1 MSAEHTRHDT
11 GVTSSGFLGFYKHR
25 TVTDIVEKGGKSIG
39 TFTVKADQKIKVGM
53 LKDANANTINLKGR
67 NIFIGGNL
75 TTDSGTVD
83 INAAGDISS
92 LGSQYGIAGTSRV
105 NLAAGGDIG
114 SEGRALRLTGGEGTL
129 TLSAKAGGSLH
140 LDARSLN
147 AGRDV
152 EASQLE
158 AGGTLSFATRDAMH
172 VGKLRGND
180 ITLTSDNSGITVDD
194 LVQGLGKTDLA
205 DQSYRFDAAAKGDI
219 SITVTQGSLGLG
231 LVETGADVVLDLRN
245 GTLYDA
251 VKTDQNTVSDND
263 RLNSWIASGF
273 INEDGSSRSEAMH
286 LENIEKQKTAV
297 KGEFSRYQ
305 TYAEHQKKGRSLEGW
320 QQKDYDA
327 LKAKYEGCASAD
339 EAVSR
344 MAAQEGS
351 ALYNV
356 MNEKLDSWTAN
367 DLLYSVADTIVNGTA
382 TSITGS
388 ANIKAN
394 DVTIRTPG
402 GSVGSVDDPVTGS
415 LSGTPEERLRMLQYL
430 SKADV
435 GDFSVSGDQVTVAL
449 KAPITIGA
457 TGSVNI
463 ESNKSVFIETP
474 REGGYGFKVG
484 EIVSKTGDVRV
495 TSGNGITKANETANA
510 GFVSAKG
517 TVTLRGGFDS
527 VGSKTGAIRIHA
539 GGWTAVS
546 SQSDIFIDSVDET
559 NQDEEDFT
567 IYSVAGGGDV
577 SISAKNLYA
586 YDGVKADGN
595 YDDFAELGYI
605 GGQALYFNV
614 KGDFGKASVG
624 EKSNALRVGSS
635 STIYFEP
642 GVQNLWLHAMGTGNL
657 GINDIKASGLVD
669 IVGDDAVTV
678 GLNGQAGG
686 IKGSSVTVSTQ
697 KDLAVNGKIASASE
711 ARLASETG
719 SVSVEGNVAGTS
731 VDLDAAG
738 GGISVNGN
746 VESTAE
752 SGQVTLD
759 AANDVSV
766 TGNVTGKGQVALTAG
781 NGASIDGSVRSENN
795 TVTILARDGGITI
808 GEKAAGSISGT
819 SVDLNA
825 AHGDISVNGNVNST
839 DVNGRVTLDSTES
852 ISVVGDIASNGLI
865 TLTAGSNAVVD
876 GSIESTGDAVRIV
889 AQAGQITI
897 GEDAKGSVAGTS
909 VDLDA
914 TGGGISVNGN
924 VKSTAENGQV
934 TLDAAKALSVVGN
947 ITGQGQVVLT
957 AGSNAVVDGSIESTG
972 EAVRIAAQAGKITI
986 GETAEGSVTGT
997 SVDLDA
1003 KDGDINVRG
1012 SVESTAENGQVTLD
1026 AAKAVSV
1033 VGDIT
1038 SSGHVALTA
1047 GLGAAIDGSV
1057 RSKKSTVA
1065 ILAQDGDITIGSI
1078 SEGKRTLGHV
1088 SGRSVALDAQNGR
1101 IYVNGGV
1108 EGTDAAGH
1116 TKLKATGD
1124 IIVKGSVE
1132 SAGLAELTAASDISV
1147 EGNVTSA
1154 GKADLRAGKDVAVTG
1169 SVSSKKDVRLEAQKG
1184 NVTIGTETSGKKSS
1198 VTADGSVDITADQK
1212 ITVWGDVT
1220 SNGTVDGSGIT
1231 MTSKSDAIWL
1241 DAQSSITAAKNVAMT
1256 AAKSAT
1262 LEGGTITAG
1271 AKATVAAGA
1280 EGINFKRLTL
1290 NARDAQFTSTGHIA
1304 LDEAQLSVKKSANI
1318 EAGSNLGFDQTKLTA
1333 EEAVLKGSGITA
1345 AKADVVAKKHISL
1358 AATGQSGIAA
1368 EGGKFTVETG
1378 DISLESAGD
1387 AKLGEAAFS
1396 INKGDLTIAAEKS
1409 VDLKWT
1415 AYAITEGGMSI
1426 VAKSGDMDMSGA
1438 QGLELDKLDLSAG
1451 GSMLVNDL
1459 DVTVDESFKISAG
1472 RDVEAEGISVKVKGA
1487 SGGVNFNA
1495 QNGAVNLA
1503 NARIDASDDGG
1514 SVGDVSVTAGTEA
1527 DLTNVFAGTEAFTA
1541 ENLTVKA
1548 GGRVTLGDASQS
1560 ITATTGSVTIEAA
1573 SLDGNRLAAGSSIEA
1588 GENVALNL
1596 TEAGLTVNDQTN
1608 ITAEK
1613 SASITARG
1621 DVALQGDIL
1630 VTGSEAVALKAL
1642 EGDLSLTGAVTV
1654 GDEAIGENAAD
1665 VTLYA
1670 GKSLTQSTADGDAG
1684 VRGRTLTATARG
1696 GDVALPAI
1704 ADASIGSDGNA
1715 FTKMTVDS
1723 AGSVYL
1729 GSNGRD
1735 TKVTLN
1741 QERGGKVTGDLK
1753 AYGQMNAFEFT
1764 NDVSVEGDALLL
1776 GSDVFGTSLEAGK
1789 ALQIVTAGFDGEV
1802 GENRL
1807 KGVRFTGSLKAH
1819 DHVGIFTDAGDIMI
1833 QGSTNASKG
1842 YIDVYRLATEK
1853 EGTVTMGGG
1862 RGGYTITVFNGS
1874 GDIRIT
1880 DLLYGEDA
1888 VYAFTDSGRTEG
1900 SRYLLSAVHKQAAVS
1915 GAGNI
1920 GSQIDLEHLKDMT
1933 AFDLMPGLPHVV
1945 IDRSA
1950 LERADNDRI
1959 NPFVYPAID
1968 TLSPN
1973 HRYFFLHL
1981 RPDAAA
1987 NKAAASEEEEE
1998 EGQVL
2003 EEGLPARGKGLIR
2016 DLREPEKDEALT
2028 IKGDDKGWILS
2039 QTD

>member
-1 MSAEHTRHDT
+1 
-11 GVTSSGFLGFYKHR
+11 
-25 TVTDIVEKGGKSIG
+25 
-39 TFTVKADQKIKVGM
+39 M
-53 LKDANANTINLKGR
+53 L
-67 NIFIGGNL
+67 
-75 TTDSGTVD
+75 
-83 INAAGDISS
+83 
-92 LGSQYGIAGTSRV
+92 
-105 NLAAGGDIG
+105 
-114 SEGRALRLTGGEGTL
+114 SE
-129 TLSAKAGGSLH
+129 LH
-140 LDARSLN
+140 QLN
-147 AGRDV
+147 D
-152 EASQLE
+152 
-158 AGGTLSFATRDAMH
+158 
-172 VGKLRGND
+172 
-180 ITLTSDNSGITVDD
+180 
-194 LVQGLGKTDLA
+194 
-205 DQSYRFDAAAKGDI
+205 
-219 SITVTQGSLGLG
+219 
-231 LVETGADVVLDLRN
+231 
-245 GTLYDA
+245 
-251 VKTDQNTVSDND
+251 
-263 RLNSWIASGF
+263 
-273 INEDGSSRSEAMH
+273 
-286 LENIEKQKTAV
+286 
-297 KGEFSRYQ
+297 
-305 TYAEHQKKGRSLEGW
+305 
-320 QQKDYDA
+320 
-327 LKAKYEGCASAD
+327 
-339 EAVSR
+339 
-344 MAAQEGS
+344 
-351 ALYNV
+351 
-356 MNEKLDSWTAN
+356 
-367 DLLYSVADTIVNGTA
+367 
-382 TSITGS
+382 
-388 ANIKAN
+388 
-394 DVTIRTPG
+394 
-402 GSVGSVDDPVTGS
+402 
-415 LSGTPEERLRMLQYL
+415 
-430 SKADV
+430 
-435 GDFSVSGDQVTVAL
+435 
-449 KAPITIGA
+449 
-457 TGSVNI
+457 
-463 ESNKSVFIETP
+463 
-474 REGGYGFKVG
+474 
-484 EIVSKTGDVRV
+484 
-495 TSGNGITKANETANA
+495 
-510 GFVSAKG
+510 GFV
-517 TVTLRGGFDS
+517 
-527 VGSKTGAIRIHA
+527 
-539 GGWTAVS
+539 
-546 SQSDIFIDSVDET
+546 
-559 NQDEEDFT
+559 N
-567 IYSVAGGGDV
+567 
-577 SISAKNLYA
+577 
-586 YDGVKADGN
+586 
-595 YDDFAELGYI
+595 
-605 GGQALYFNV
+605 
-614 KGDFGKASVG
+614 
-624 EKSNALRVGSS
+624 
-635 STIYFEP
+635 
-642 GVQNLWLHAMGTGNL
+642 
-657 GINDIKASGLVD
+657 
-669 IVGDDAVTV
+669 
-678 GLNGQAGG
+678 
-686 IKGSSVTVSTQ
+686 
-697 KDLAVNGKIASASE
+697 
-711 ARLASETG
+711 
-719 SVSVEGNVAGTS
+719 
-731 VDLDAAG
+731 
-738 GGISVNGN
+738 
-746 VESTAE
+746 
-752 SGQVTLD
+752 
-759 AANDVSV
+759 
-766 TGNVTGKGQVALTAG
+766 
-781 NGASIDGSVRSENN
+781 
-795 TVTILARDGGITI
+795 
-808 GEKAAGSISGT
+808 
-819 SVDLNA
+819 
-825 AHGDISVNGNVNST
+825 
-839 DVNGRVTLDSTES
+839 
-852 ISVVGDIASNGLI
+852 
-865 TLTAGSNAVVD
+865 
-876 GSIESTGDAVRIV
+876 
-889 AQAGQITI
+889 
-897 GEDAKGSVAGTS
+897 
-909 VDLDA
+909 
-914 TGGGISVNGN
+914 
-924 VKSTAENGQV
+924 
-934 TLDAAKALSVVGN
+934 
-947 ITGQGQVVLT
+947 
-957 AGSNAVVDGSIESTG
+957 
-972 EAVRIAAQAGKITI
+972 
-986 GETAEGSVTGT
+986 
-997 SVDLDA
+997 
-1003 KDGDINVRG
+1003 
-1012 SVESTAENGQVTLD
+1012 
-1026 AAKAVSV
+1026 
-1033 VGDIT
+1033 
-1038 SSGHVALTA
+1038 
-1047 GLGAAIDGSV
+1047 
-1057 RSKKSTVA
+1057 
-1065 ILAQDGDITIGSI
+1065 
-1078 SEGKRTLGHV
+1078 
-1088 SGRSVALDAQNGR
+1088 
-1101 IYVNGGV
+1101 
-1108 EGTDAAGH
+1108 
-1116 TKLKATGD
+1116 
-1124 IIVKGSVE
+1124 
-1132 SAGLAELTAASDISV
+1132 
-1147 EGNVTSA
+1147 
-1154 GKADLRAGKDVAVTG
+1154 
-1169 SVSSKKDVRLEAQKG
+1169 
-1184 NVTIGTETSGKKSS
+1184 
-1198 VTADGSVDITADQK
+1198 
-1212 ITVWGDVT
+1212 
-1220 SNGTVDGSGIT
+1220 
-1231 MTSKSDAIWL
+1231 
-1241 DAQSSITAAKNVAMT
+1241 
-1256 AAKSAT
+1256 
-1262 LEGGTITAG
+1262 
-1271 AKATVAAGA
+1271 
-1280 EGINFKRLTL
+1280 
-1290 NARDAQFTSTGHIA
+1290 
-1304 LDEAQLSVKKSANI
+1304 
-1318 EAGSNLGFDQTKLTA
+1318 
-1333 EEAVLKGSGITA
+1333 
-1345 AKADVVAKKHISL
+1345 
-1358 AATGQSGIAA
+1358 
-1368 EGGKFTVETG
+1368 
-1378 DISLESAGD
+1378 
-1387 AKLGEAAFS
+1387 
-1396 INKGDLTIAAEKS
+1396 
-1409 VDLKWT
+1409 
-1415 AYAITEGGMSI
+1415 
-1426 VAKSGDMDMSGA
+1426 
-1438 QGLELDKLDLSAG
+1438 KLDLSAG